1 MERELLL
8 LGLLRQSGMHGYKI
22 IEFIERDLA
31 MCTDLKKPT
40 AYFLLDKMAQNGWIS
55 WSEEREGNRPP
66 RRIYQITPE
75 GEAQF
80 QSLLR
85 ESLAQY
91 EPLKFTDD
99 IALAFADG
107 LPHAELLELLRQ
119 RRTALLTVVEVVR
132 LTPAHKGFIQF
143 VIDHQLIHLESELRW
158 MDELLNRISL
168 PSITGEEEHGLA

>member
-55 WSEEREGNRPP
+55 WTEEREGNRPP
-66 RRIYQITPE
+66 RRIYQITSE
-75 GEAQF
+75 GEVQF
-80 QSLLR
+80 QKLLR
-85 ESLAQY
+85 ESLSHYA
-91 EPLKFTDD
+91 PLKFTDD

-107 LPHAELLELLRQ
+107 LPRAELVDLLT
-119 RRTALLTVVEVVR
+119 RRRDALLAVVEATR
-132 LTPAHKGFIQF
+132 LTPAHPGFIQLG
-143 VIDHQLIHLESELRW
+143 IDHQLIHLESELRW
-158 MDELLNRISL
+158 MDNLLERVSSQ
-168 PSITGEEEHGLA
+168 SITGGNHGFA